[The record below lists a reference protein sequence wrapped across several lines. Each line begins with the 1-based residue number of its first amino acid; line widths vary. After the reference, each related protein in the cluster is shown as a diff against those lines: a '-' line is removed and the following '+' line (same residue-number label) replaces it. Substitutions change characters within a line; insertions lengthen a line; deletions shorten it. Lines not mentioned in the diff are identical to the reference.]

1 MKAVPA
7 TAWRMCGMSLKM
19 KNRTAVTS
27 FRQFHRENKLFAYAA
42 QQGLVRIAKNGT
54 IEESNILGRLI
65 SLPDKPFKELV
76 SFMADNGSLF
86 PVSASNYE
94 SFDAG
99 ALYHLIGRIK
109 NTVELMTAV
118 NEIKKNYDQIF
129 GLLMSLLFAPD
140 FTLKTESMAETY
152 RCCHHS
158 YVDLLQ
164 NPNIELSRRKK
175 TRSI

>member
-1 MKAVPA
+1 
-7 TAWRMCGMSLKM
+7 
-19 KNRTAVTS
+19 
-27 FRQFHRENKLFAYAA
+27 
-42 QQGLVRIAKNGT
+42 
-54 IEESNILGRLI
+54 
-65 SLPDKPFKELV
+65 
-76 SFMADNGSLF
+76 MADNGSLF

-129 GLLMSLLFAPD
+129 RLLMSLLFAPD

-164 NPNIELSRRKK
+164 NPNIELSDERKQEAFK
-175 TRSI
+175 FETKR